1 MMDME
6 NNYLSSS
13 SRIYWPAE
21 WHKQDAVWFSWPH
34 NAETWGVEG
43 SNISQIQQHF
53 AKLTSII
60 SHTQRVCINAHE
72 ALHPSIIK
80 ALTNSNATLENVLLF
95 PHPTNDVWCR
105 DHGATFVIDT
115 VENKLCAIDW
125 HFNAWGGKFPPWNL
139 DDAIAKKMAIAT
151 GSLHSRSSLFLEGGG
166 IEGNGAGIVITTEAV
181 ALNPNRNPD
190 WSKSMVE
197 TELKTYLGVQQVF
210 WLPSGIEG
218 DDTDGHID
226 DLTRFVAEDMLVT
239 ATEKN
244 SKSADYLTLARNREM
259 LHDLKTNSSSSV
271 QIIDLPMPEP
281 LRMDDW
287 RLEHLPASYANFLIL
302 NEIVIVPIFNQK
314 KNDTRALG
322 ILSECF
328 PDRKVIGFDSR
339 DLVLEGGA
347 VHCISQQQP
356 SIDKR

>member
-1 MMDME
+1 MITMG
-6 NNYLSSS
+6 NKSPH
-13 SRIYWPAE
+13 YWPAE
-21 WHKQDAVWFSWPH
+21 WHRQDAVWFSWPH
-34 NAETWGVEG
+34 NPGTWSLEG
-43 SNISQIQQHF
+43 STISQIQQHF

-60 SHTQRVCINAHE
+60 SHTQQVCINADE
-72 ALHPSIIK
+72 ALHPAILD
-80 ALTNSNATLENVLLF
+80 ALTKSNSSLANITLF

-115 VENKLCAIDW
+115 AENKLRAIDW

-139 DDAIAKKMAIAT
+139 DDEIAQKMAEAT
-151 GSLHSRSSLFLEGGG
+151 GSLHTRSSLFLEGGG
-166 IEGNGAGIVITTEAV
+166 IEGNGAGVVITTEAV

-197 TELKTYLGVQQVF
+197 QELKSCLGAERIF

-226 DLTRFVAEDMLVT
+226 DLTRFVAEDVLIT
-239 ATEKN
+239 ATEKD
-244 SKSADYLTLARNREM
+244 SRSPDYKTLARNKEM
-259 LHDLKTNSSSSV
+259 LQDLRTISNSSV

-281 LRMDDW
+281 LKIDDW

-314 KNDTRALG
+314 KNDAQALG

>member
-1 MMDME
+1 MG
-6 NNYLSSS
+6 NKSPH
-13 SRIYWPAE
+13 YWPAE
-21 WHKQDAVWFSWPH
+21 WHRQDAVWFSWPH
-34 NAETWGVEG
+34 NPGTWSLEG
-43 SNISQIQQHF
+43 STISQIQQHF

-60 SHTQRVCINAHE
+60 SHTQRVCINADE
-72 ALHPSIIK
+72 SLHPSILK
-80 ALTNSNATLENVLLF
+80 ALTESKSSLENIILF

-115 VENKLCAIDW
+115 AENKLRAIDW

-139 DDAIAKKMAIAT
+139 DDAIAQKMAEAT
-151 GSLHSRSSLFLEGGG
+151 GSLHSRSPLFLEGGG

-197 TELKTYLGVQQVF
+197 NELKTYLGVEKVF

-226 DLTRFVAEDMLVT
+226 DLTRFVAEDVLVT
-239 ATEKN
+239 ATEKD
-244 SKSADYLTLARNREM
+244 SRSPDYQTLSRNKEM
-259 LHDLKTNSSSSV
+259 LQDLRTTSNSSV
-271 QIIDLPMPEP
+271 QIIDLPMPDP
-281 LRMDDW
+281 LKMEDW
-287 RLEHLPASYANFLIL
+287 RLDHLPASYANFLIL
-302 NEIVIVPIFNQK
+302 NEIVIVPIFNQA
-314 KNDTRALG
+314 KNDARALG

-339 DLVLEGGA
+339 DLVIEGGA